1 MVQPLAR
8 SAIIKVRLLWGL
20 AVIWLAVATIAIDFN
35 SIQAAGQDGA
45 VDPTFKSGS
54 GANNAVN
61 VIAVQP
67 DGKILIGGFF
77 STYNGTGRNH
87 IARLNSDGSPDTSFN
102 PGVGANNYVQAIAL
116 QADGKILIGGAFTT
130 YNAVGRNR
138 VARLNTDGSL
148 DTSFDPGAGANGSVN
163 VIAVQPDG
171 KILIGG
177 FFSTYNGTGRNHIA
191 RLNSDGSLD
200 TDFLTTG
207 AGANNGVQAVA
218 VQLDGKILIG
228 GNFTTYNGTTRNYI
242 TRLNANGSLDT
253 GFNPGSGTNDT
264 VEALALQPDGKILI
278 GGFFS
283 TYNGI
288 RRNHIARLNSDG
300 SLDTNFLSTGTGAN
314 STVYT
319 IVVQPDGK
327 ILIAGF
333 FSTYNG
339 TTRNYIARLNPNGSL
354 DTGFLSTGTAAN
366 STVQAIA
373 LQADGKILIGGFFS
387 TYNGVAR
394 NGIARLNADGSLDTN
409 FNPGSGTNNTV
420 NALAL
425 QADGKIFIGGSF
437 TSFNGVERNRV
448 ARLNSDGSLDTS
460 FLSSN
465 SGANATVNALAVQ
478 ADGKVLIGG
487 AFEAYNGVG
496 RNRIAR
502 LNPDGS
508 LDADFNPGIGAND
521 SVYAIVVQA
530 DGKVLIGGS
539 FTSVDTYTQDK
550 IARLENTVR
559 TVSSVVITSSPNPS
573 ELGQT
578 LTFTATT
585 TPITATGTVRFTF
598 GGSSSVTSTLG
609 GGMATYVTNTIPIG
623 QIGVTA
629 TYNGDTKVLPSTSPI
644 YIQTVT
650 KLATNITVTSAP
662 NPSVFGET
670 STFTATVSPAVATG
684 TVTFT
689 IGTTN
694 VAASFIGG
702 VAIYVTNTLP
712 ARDYFVTAT
721 YSGSSVYSSSV
732 TTGQYTHT
740 VTKAATSITVTSTT
754 NPSVFGQSVIF
765 TATVSP
771 TAAATGTV
779 TFTIGTTAITA
790 TLFGGNATYVTNTL
804 AAGTY
809 NVTAS
814 YGGNSDYN
822 GSISSPYTYTVDRS
836 TPSITVISAPNPSIV
851 EQTVTFTA
859 TVSLATTG
867 TVTFTFG
874 GSTSVISTLVS
885 GVATY
890 VTNTLPLGITQVMA
904 TYSGNANFLPNVSPI
919 YTHTVAPPCN
929 PLVVTTSTDNGAS
942 TCGTFSYAL
951 LSATSGMTVTFTVTN
966 VTFTGVLTPSL
977 QAGVVIDGGD
987 VANGVT
993 LDGGG
998 GSSLTGDG
1006 LTLAGG
1012 NKLINLTIKGFGG
1025 RGLVVPAS
1033 SGSGKTN
1040 NKLDRVKVVKT

>member
-1 MVQPLAR
+1 VNA
-8 SAIIKVRLLWGL
+8 L
-20 AVIWLAVATIAIDFN
+20 AV
-35 SIQAAGQDGA
+35 
-45 VDPTFKSGS
+45 
-54 GANNAVN
+54 
-61 VIAVQP
+61 
-67 DGKILIGGFF
+67 
-77 STYNGTGRNH
+77 
-87 IARLNSDGSPDTSFN
+87 
-102 PGVGANNYVQAIAL
+102 
-116 QADGKILIGGAFTT
+116 QADGKVLIGGAFEA
-130 YNAVGRNR
+130 YNGVGRNR
-138 VARLNTDGSL
+138 
-148 DTSFDPGAGANGSVN
+148 
-163 VIAVQPDG
+163 
-171 KILIGG
+171 
-177 FFSTYNGTGRNHIA
+177 IA

-200 TDFLTTG
+200 TGFESG
-207 AGANNGVQAVA
+207 AGANGSVRSIALQSNGKVIIA
-218 VQLDGKILIG
+218 GS
-228 GNFTTYNGTTRNYI
+228 FTFYNGIPRGHI
-242 TRLNANGSLDT
+242 ARLNPNGSLDT
-253 GFNPGSGTNDT
+253 S
-264 VEALALQPDGKILI
+264 
-278 GGFFS
+278 
-283 TYNGI
+283 
-288 RRNHIARLNSDG
+288 
-300 SLDTNFLSTGTGAN
+300 FLSTGNGPNT
-314 STVYT
+314 SVYA
-319 IVVQPDGK
+319 VAVQPDDK
-327 ILIAGF
+327 VLIGGIF
-333 FSTYNG
+333 TNYNEIP
-339 TTRNYIARLNPNGSL
+339 RNYIARLNSNGSL
-354 DTGFLSTGTAAN
+354 DTGFLSTGT
-366 STVQAIA
+366 
-373 LQADGKILIGGFFS
+373 
-387 TYNGVAR
+387 
-394 NGIARLNADGSLDTN
+394 
-409 FNPGSGTNNTV
+409 
-420 NALAL
+420 
-425 QADGKIFIGGSF
+425 
-437 TSFNGVERNRV
+437 
-448 ARLNSDGSLDTS
+448 
-460 FLSSN
+460 
-465 SGANATVNALAVQ
+465 GANGNVDVVAVQ
-478 ADGKVLIGG
+478 ADGEILIGG

-578 LTFTATT
+578 LTFTTTT

-598 GGSSSVTSTLG
+598 GGSSSVTSTLV

-890 VTNTLPLGITQVMA
+890 VTNTLPLGITQVIA

-929 PLVVTTSTDNGAS
+929 PLVVTTSTDNGVAS